1 MAVKK
6 QIPCLDGWFTLPP
19 QEPRLIG
26 NRCQSCGHYFFPK
39 AKTCRNP
46 FCKKTKPLEEVQLS
60 KNGKLFA
67 YTVNYYPPPPPYH
80 APDPFVPFGVASIE
94 LPEGIKVGG
103 QIPKS
108 VDLST
113 LKVGMEMETV
123 REVLYEDD
131 QGNEVISW
139 MFQPVK
145 S

>member
-1 MAVKK
+1 MEAKK
-6 QIPCLDGWFTLPP
+6 QIPCLEGWFTMPP
-19 QEPRLIG
+19 REPQLLG

-46 FCKKTKPLEEVQLS
+46 LCKKIKPLEEVLLS
-60 KNGKLFA
+60 RKGKLFA
-67 YTVNYYPPPPPYH
+67 YTVNHYPPPPPYH
-80 APDPFVPFGVASIE
+80 APDPFVPFGVVSIA

-103 QIPKS
+103 QVPRY
-108 VDLST
+108 VDFST

-131 QGNEVISW
+131 QGNEVLSW
-139 MFQPVK
+139 MFRPVQ